1 MAFTINKNLIF
12 IVNMQLT
19 NFSLGELVKHFSDDY
34 FKYLSQEFTGE
45 QLKLV
50 NKKKLLILIYGQF

>member
-1 MAFTINKNLIF
+1 
-12 IVNMQLT
+12 MQLT

-50 NKKKLLILIYGQF
+50 NKKKLLILIYGQFWNVFW